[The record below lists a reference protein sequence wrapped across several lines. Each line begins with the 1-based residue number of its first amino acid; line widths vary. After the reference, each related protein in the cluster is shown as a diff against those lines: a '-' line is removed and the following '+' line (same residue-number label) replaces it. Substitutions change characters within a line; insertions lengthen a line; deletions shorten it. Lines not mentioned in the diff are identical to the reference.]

1 MKILSQL
8 FAAIFMISILGSCN
22 TRSQVKAES
31 ELAELPFN
39 EFTFNADRAFVEYY
53 NVDYV
58 TKDINATPLLREYPS
73 KNMVNLS
80 PGYTIDIKDN
90 ELIIYLPYLS
100 RILKTSLRNE
110 DANQFS
116 ITNFTLKKAE
126 TKKGNMVYTIIP
138 SDKKLISEIVIE
150 VTKNGRTSVEF
161 NTKTDQ
167 SVSYEGY
174 IARNMALNN

>member
-8 FAAIFMISILGSCN
+8 FAAAFMISVLSSCN
-22 TRSQVKAES
+22 TRSQVKAEN
-31 ELAELPFN
+31 EMAEVPF
-39 EFTFNADRAFVEYY
+39 EKFTFNADRAFVENYK
-53 NVDYV
+53 VDYV
-58 TKDINATPLLREYPS
+58 TKDLNAAPLLREYPS

-80 PGYTIDIKDN
+80 PGYTVDIKNN
-90 ELIIYLPYLS
+90 ELTVYLPYLS

-126 TKKGNMVYTIIP
+126 TKKGNMVYTIVP
-138 SDKKLISEIVIE
+138 NDKKLISEIVIE

-174 IARNMALNN
+174 IAQNIALNN

>member
-1 MKILSQL
+1 MKILAPF
-8 FAAIFMISILGSCN
+8 FAAVFMIAILAACTS
-22 TRSQVKAES
+22 RSQVKAEN
-31 ELAELPFN
+31 EMKALPFK
-39 EFTFNADRAFVEYY
+39 EFTFNADRAFVDYY

-58 TKDINATPLLREYPS
+58 TKNLNAPPLLREYPS
-73 KNMVNLS
+73 KNMVHLS
-80 PGYTIDIKDN
+80 PGYTVDIKDD

-126 TKKGNMVYTIIP
+126 TKKGNMVYTIVP

-150 VTKNGRTSVEF
+150 VTKNGRTSIEF

-167 SVSYEGY
+167 SASYEGY
-174 IARNMALNN
+174 VVQNLALNN